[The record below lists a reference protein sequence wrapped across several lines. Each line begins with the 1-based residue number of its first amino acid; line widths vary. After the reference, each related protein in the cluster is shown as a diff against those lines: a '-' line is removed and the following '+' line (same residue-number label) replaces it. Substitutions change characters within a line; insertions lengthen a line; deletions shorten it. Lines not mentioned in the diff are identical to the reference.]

1 MKILYLHQY
10 FNTPKMSGGTRSYEM
25 ARRFVAAGHEVE
37 MITTDRNPDTLRK
50 IWQTEVIDGIRVHW
64 WPLPYSN
71 SMKPRSRLRAFYSF
85 AVAAGKKAPQLSGDV
100 VLATST
106 PLTIAW
112 PGVRTAKR
120 LGVPLVFEVRDLWPE
135 LPVAVG
141 ALRNLFAIRAAR
153 SLERFAYRHS
163 ARIIALSPGMA
174 DGVARAGYSR
184 ELISVVPNSCDNDFL
199 LASPSIGKK
208 FLNANPFLKCGP
220 VITYAGT
227 LGAINGVGYL
237 VDIAKALLELGS
249 TARILIV
256 GDGKER
262 HIIEKRARSEGVYGK
277 NFWMMPPVSKE
288 TMPSILSA
296 TTVACSLFID
306 VREMW
311 NNSANKF
318 FDALA
323 SATPVLINY
332 RGWQA
337 ELIENES
344 IGLVV
349 PASDARVA
357 AQRLSDFL
365 QHADLDQMGRNARRL
380 AETEF
385 SRDILADRALDVL
398 SAAVK
403 ENS

>member
-1 MKILYLHQY
+1 M
-10 FNTPKMSGGTRSYEM
+10 
-25 ARRFVAAGHEVE
+25 AAGHEVE
-37 MITTDRNPDTLRK
+37 MVTTDRNPETLRGG
-50 IWQTEVIDGIRVHW
+50 WRTEVVDGIRVHW

-71 SMKPRSRLRAFYSF
+71 SMSPRSRLLAFSSF

-106 PLTIAW
+106 PLTIAL
-112 PGVRTAKR
+112 PGVRAAKR
-120 LGVPLVFEVRDLWPE
+120 LGTPLVFEVRDLWPE
-135 LPVAVG
+135 LPIAVG
-141 ALRNLFAIRAAR
+141 ALRNPFAIRAAR
-153 SLERFAYRHS
+153 WLERFAYRHS

-184 ELISVVPNSCDNDFL
+184 RLISVIPNSCDNDFL
-199 LASPSIGKK
+199 LASPSIGKN

-227 LGAINGVGYL
+227 LGVINGVGYL
-237 VDIAKALLELGS
+237 VDIAKELLELGS

-262 HIIEKRARSEGVYGK
+262 HVIEQRARSEGVYGK
-277 NFWMMPPVSKE
+277 NFWMIPPVSKE
-288 TMPSILSA
+288 MMPSIFSA
-296 TTVACSLFID
+296 TTIACSLFID
-306 VREMW
+306 IREMW

-332 RGWQA
+332 GGWQA
-337 ELIENES
+337 ELVES
-344 IGLVV
+344 KNIGLVI
-349 PASDARVA
+349 PSSDARVA
-357 AQRLSDFL
+357 AQRLSEFL
-365 QHADLDQMGRNARRL
+365 KHADLDQISMNARRL

-385 SRDILADRALDVL
+385 SRDILAERMLDVL
-398 SAAVK
+398 TAAVE